1 MKKFLLL
8 LSFVLV
14 AMHASAYFK
23 VGDIYYQPDEQADD
37 GTCWVRDS
45 PYYGEYENLTSVT
58 IPGRV
63 TYNGRV
69 YRVTSIDSEAFR
81 NATALTTVR
90 VGWGVEEIGS
100 YAFSGCSNLKYVYLP
115 STIKRIYS
123 YAFQNCTSMI
133 QMGIAASTPPTLY
146 TNPFAGMRTCN
157 IFTALHDQVSAYN
170 SITAWTTAD
179 ANGAV
184 DYSGTAA
191 NDFVT
196 NGLCFIITSS
206 TTSINGEATLVGIEN
221 GTTYLPMAPTVTD
234 YTNQTYGA
242 GSSYS
247 CDFREIAP
255 YAAYR
260 HSTLKTI
267 GRSDLGSYFR
277 LKKVG
282 SRAFYNCPALTSVN
296 ISAQEIGS
304 YAFYSCYNLTTVN
317 LYLKDNESYGTQQLG
332 TECFA
337 RTGVTY
343 QYIPTSV
350 TSYGDGAF
358 ALCTSLT
365 GFRVSDSHTLF
376 TTYAGWLCS
385 KDYDI
390 IYQVGAGDQDVG
402 TTGFYRSPTTT
413 IRAFSFAGCTKATM
427 LKIPY
432 GVKNIGNYAF
442 FEAKF
447 TGLLIPSSVTSI
459 GPDVFTYMSNLE
471 HLYYNIATPTTGL
484 SFTGLKSGC
493 VLSVPY
499 TSMSAYSNNST
510 WSSAFTG
517 GIDGK
522 AYDLTKLDDSGTKS
536 LYYTVTSVGTYTDP
550 VASTATFNGQA
561 KIVRGE
567 MSDQTYSGTID
578 IPLRYYST
586 NYLNFAITEIDYRAF
601 NIYTH
606 LKTIYGGDC
615 VKTIGEEAF
624 NTCWDL
630 TTVSL
635 PHLVSIGKKAFY
647 DCTKLASFNM
657 GNRLESIGVSA
668 FYNCKALAG
677 EISLPA
683 TLANIDA
690 TAFANCTNLH
700 GLFVNRTQTTTFGR
714 NIYAGCAS
722 DFACWVPLNQ
732 FYNFYSKMKSTVY
745 SSSPETDSKCLLPW
759 IKPTSQWTAISVP
772 VDDDVL
778 LPADG
783 EFYIATSFDRLNK
796 LLGKTQLSNSNGIK
810 GYEGMLLK
818 GTAGTTY
825 RFRRKTD
832 VSNYTYV
839 TPSVNYLK
847 GVTGP
852 SQGLPYNSA
861 GPWYYIFNGTDRF
874 NRYTSTQTVY
884 SGSAYVELTNSST
897 SGSASISTV
906 YIEDIS
912 TPYNLWING
921 VQVTSV
927 NCTDLSPIP
936 GVSGTVTYTPG
947 TKTLK
952 LSNATL
958 TCSTANNIKNQISG
972 LKINLVGSNLAKITS
987 GNYAALSA
995 EEPTTITGSGSLD
1008 GVSASYDGCMV
1019 KTGSSLTV
1027 SGGAQVFFGGKYYGI
1042 YGGSTTSKLIVSG
1055 ASTNLTANGTTNA
1068 SIYRVPATLNDGLAI
1083 TSPTGAYFNSSGTVV
1098 DATGNTIKNKTVMI
1112 SKPAFAIGDVNEDGN
1127 IDITDVTLLIN
1138 AVLTGDFSAINS
1150 QAANCYAD
1158 STLDVNDVTAL
1169 ITRVLTGSW

>member
-23 VGDIYYQPDEQADD
+23 VGDLYYQPDEQAND

-63 TYNGRV
+63 TYNGTV
-69 YRVTSIDSEAFR
+69 YRVTSIDNEAFR

-90 VGWGVEEIGS
+90 VGWGVEEIGP
-100 YAFSGCSNLKYVYLP
+100 YTFAGCTNLKYVYLP
-115 STIKRIYS
+115 SSIKRIYN

-133 QMGIAASTPPTLY
+133 QFGIAASTPPTLY
-146 TNPFAGMRTCN
+146 SSPFSGMRKCN
-157 IFTALHDQVSAYN
+157 IYTALQAQVSAYN
-170 SITAWTTAD
+170 NISAWTTAD

-184 DYSGTAA
+184 DYNGTAA

-196 NGLCFIITSS
+196 NGLCFIITSA
-206 TTSINGEATLVGIEN
+206 TTSINGDATLVGIEN
-221 GTTYLPMAPTVTD
+221 GTTYLPMASTVTD

-242 GSSYS
+242 GSSYICS
-247 CDFREIAP
+247 FQEIAP

-282 SRAFYNCPALTSVN
+282 VRAFYNCPALTSVN
-296 ISAQEIGS
+296 ISAQEIEA
-304 YAFYSCYNLTTVN
+304 YAFYNCSNLTTVN

-332 TECFA
+332 TQCFGK
-337 RTGVTY
+337 TGVTY

-358 ALCTSLT
+358 SMCTILT

-390 IYQVGAGDQDVG
+390 VYQVGAGDQDVG

-413 IRAFSFAGCTKATM
+413 IKPYAFAGCTKATM

-442 FEAKF
+442 YEANF
-447 TGLLIPSSVTSI
+447 TGLLIPSSVTSV
-459 GPDVFTYMSNLE
+459 GPQTFYHLGNLE

-484 SFTGLKSGC
+484 SFSGLNIGC

-522 AYDLTKLDDSGTKS
+522 AYDLTKPDDTGTKS
-536 LYYTVTSVGTYTDP
+536 LYYTVTSVGSYTDP
-550 VASTATFNGQA
+550 VSSTLTFNGQV

-578 IPLRYYST
+578 IPMRYYST

-601 NIYTH
+601 YIYTH
-606 LKTIYGGDC
+606 LKTITGGEC

-624 NTCWDL
+624 STDWDL
-630 TTVSL
+630 TTVNL
-635 PHLVSIGKKAFY
+635 PHLVSIGRKAFY
-647 DCTKLASFNM
+647 DCTALASFNM
-657 GNRLESIGVSA
+657 GDRLESIGISS
-668 FYNCKALAG
+668 FQNCKALAG

-683 TLANIDA
+683 TLANIGA
-690 TAFANCTNLH
+690 AAFANCTNLH
-700 GLFVNRTQTTTFGR
+700 SLFINRTQTTTFGR
-714 NIYAGCAS
+714 NIYGGCAD

-732 FYNFYSKMKSTVY
+732 FYDFYSKMKTTTY
-745 SSSPETDSKCLLPW
+745 SSSPSTDSKCLLPW
-759 IKPTSQWTAISVP
+759 IKPTSQWTALSVP

-783 EFYIATSFDRLNK
+783 EFYIAQTYDRLNK
-796 LLGKTQLSNSNGIK
+796 ILGKTLLYNYYGIK
-810 GYEGMLLK
+810 GYSGMLLK
-818 GTAGTTY
+818 GTVGTIY

-832 VSNYTYV
+832 VPNYTYV
-839 TPSVNYLK
+839 NPTVNYLK
-847 GVTGP
+847 GVTGT
-852 SQGLPYNSA
+852 SQALPYNSA

-874 NRYTSTQTVY
+874 YRYTSTQTVY
-884 SGSAYVELTNSST
+884 SGSAYVELSSSIT
-897 SGSASISTV
+897 GSSSVSTV

-912 TPYNLWING
+912 THYNLWING

-927 NCTDLSPIP
+927 NCGDLSPIP
-936 GVSGTVTYTPG
+936 GVNGTLTYTPG

-952 LSNATL
+952 LNNVTL
-958 TCSTANNIKNQISG
+958 DCSTDANIKNQISG
-972 LKINLVGSNLAKITS
+972 LKINLVGNNMAMVTA
-987 GNYAALSA
+987 GNNAVLVAD
-995 EEPTTITGSGSLD
+995 EPTTITGSGSLHAT
-1008 GVSASYDGCMV
+1008 SSTYDGCMV
-1019 KTGSSLTV
+1019 KTGSSLTI
-1027 SGGAQVFFGGKYYGI
+1027 SGGAQVYFGGKYYGI
-1042 YGGSTTSKLIVSG
+1042 YGGSTTSKLIMSG
-1055 ASTNLTANGTTNA
+1055 ANTQLMASGTTTA
-1068 SIYRVPATLNDGLAI
+1068 SIHRVQPTLNDGLTI
-1083 TSPTGAYFNSSGTVV
+1083 TYPVGAYFNSNGTVV
-1098 DATGNTIKNKTVMI
+1098 DANGNTIKGQYVTI

-1127 IDITDVTLLIN
+1127 IDITDVTMLTG
-1138 AVLTGDFSAINS
+1138 AVLSGNFSTINT
-1150 QAANCYAD
+1150 QAADCIND
-1158 STLDVNDVTAL
+1158 GSIDISDVTAL
-1169 ITRVLTGSW
+1169 ISRVLTGSW